1 MTKRQLIAL
10 GALSALTLS
19 ACGGGG
25 GNGEDTADTAEP
37 GNADNVVE
45 DGTLVLGI
53 HEDPGNL
60 FRSLNNSATLSQV
73 FPIAYESPV
82 WYDET
87 GEPQP
92 WLAES
97 WDESPTHVEWTIR
110 EGVMCPDGS
119 ELDAELVAD
128 NYRWILDPDNGSTSV
143 GTVVPPDAEV
153 EHDNEARTVTVTTG
167 TADSF
172 LLAQIGIHPIVC
184 HGALEDPES
193 IATDTDG
200 TGLFELVE
208 AVPGDHYTFER
219 KDDYDWPREG
229 APDGQTPGVPKTLE
243 VRIVENPSTRAN
255 MLLAGDLNI
264 ASVQGPDEPRVAE
277 AVDVL
282 MQQDRINA
290 GIAYSQAE
298 GMPGED
304 EDVRV
309 ALTKAL
315 DIEALT
321 QVNTSGEGEV
331 PTRLATLEPEVCQYN
346 SVSENTPSYDPDEAG
361 AMLDAAG
368 WTRDGD
374 ELRSR
379 DGEELVLDFAW
390 TTRWPEN
397 AATAEMMTDMWAEI
411 GVGVN
416 HEGGDHGAWTENVF
430 SEGASDHYEVMWIGL
445 NHFVPGALGGYLSGE
460 LPPAG
465 NNFAAI
471 DNEEFATALEEAEEL
486 SGADAC
492 DAWEQAEAA
501 LYSSGDMVLLAMQ
514 PDATYSQGVQA
525 SLNPSWTTTAAL
537 LLTED

>member
-1 MTKRQLIAL
+1 MMKRKLTAL
-10 GALSALTLS
+10 GALTALTLT

-25 GNGEDTADTAEP
+25 DAETTTETADP
-37 GNADNVVE
+37 GEVDNVVE
-45 DGTLVLGI
+45 DGTLVIGI

-82 WYDET
+82 WFDEE
-87 GEPQP
+87 GEAQP

-97 WDESPTHVEWTIR
+97 WDESPTHVEWTIK
-110 EGVMCPDGS
+110 EGVQCPDGT
-119 ELDAELVAD
+119 ELDAELVAE
-128 NYRWILDPDNGSTSV
+128 NYRWILDPDNGSTAI
-143 GTVVPPDAEV
+143 GTVIPQDAEI
-153 EHDNEARTVTVTTG
+153 EHDDEARTVTVST
-167 TADSF
+167 DSPNSF
-172 LLAQIGIHPIVC
+172 LLAQVGIHPIVC
-184 HGALEDPES
+184 HGALEDPETV
-193 IATDTDG
+193 AADTDG
-200 TGLFELVE
+200 TGLFQLVE

-229 APDGQTPGVPKTLE
+229 APDGQTPGVAQTLE

-264 ASVQGPDEPRVAE
+264 ASVQGPDEDRVAE
-277 AVDVL
+277 SVDVL

-290 GIAYSQAE
+290 GFAYSQAA

-304 EDVRV
+304 PEVRV

-315 DIEALT
+315 DIDSLM
-321 QVNTSGEGEV
+321 QVNTSGEGAI
-331 PTRLATLEPEVCQYN
+331 PNRLATLEPQVCQYEPVEAN
-346 SVSENTPSYDPDEAG
+346 QPSYDPDEAED
-361 AMLDAAG
+361 MLEEAG

-374 ELRSR
+374 GIRAR
-379 DGEELVLDFAW
+379 DGEELELDFAW

-397 AATAEMMTDMWAEI
+397 AATVEMMADMWSEI
-411 GVGVN
+411 GVSVN
-416 HEGGDHGAWTENVF
+416 LDGGDHGAYTENVF
-430 SEGASDHYEVMWIGL
+430 SDGAIDHYEVMWIGL
-445 NHFVPGALGGYLSGE
+445 NHFIPGPLAAYVSGDT
-460 LPPAG
+460 PPGG

-471 DNEEFATALEEAEEL
+471 DNAEFASALDEAADL

-501 LYSSGDMVLLAMQ
+501 IYSTADLVPIAMQ
-514 PDATYSQGVQA
+514 PDVTYSQGVQGA
-525 SLNPSWTTTAAL
+525 IAPGWPTMAAV